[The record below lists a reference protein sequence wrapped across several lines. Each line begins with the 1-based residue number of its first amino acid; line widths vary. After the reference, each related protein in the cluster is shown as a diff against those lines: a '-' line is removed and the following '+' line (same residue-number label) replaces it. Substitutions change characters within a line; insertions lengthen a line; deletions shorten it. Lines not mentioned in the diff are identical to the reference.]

1 MLKLEQ
7 SAETENRLK
16 LELKSVGVE
25 RAELKQEKEELD
37 NRAEKLRQELGQL
50 KEILKE
56 KIEEN
61 GKLSEEVGSTD
72 KTDTTD
78 GREIVEEIGRLL

>member
-1 MLKLEQ
+1 MFKLEQ

-61 GKLSEEVGSTD
+61 GRLLEEVGSTD
-72 KTDTTD
+72 KT
-78 GREIVEEIGRLL
+78 

>member
-16 LELKSVGVE
+16 VELKAAAVQ
-25 RAELKQEKEELD
+25 RAELAEEKGELET
-37 NRAEKLRQELGQL
+37 RAEKLREELGQL

-61 GKLSEEVGSTD
+61 NGLNEQVGGRPPR
-72 KTDTTD
+72 DTK
-78 GREIVEEIGRLL
+78 